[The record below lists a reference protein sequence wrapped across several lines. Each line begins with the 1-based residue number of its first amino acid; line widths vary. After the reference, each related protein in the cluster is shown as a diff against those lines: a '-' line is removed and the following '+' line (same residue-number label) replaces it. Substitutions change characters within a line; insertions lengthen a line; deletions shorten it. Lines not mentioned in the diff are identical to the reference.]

1 MKKLAEW
8 LCSFSSDKYVHY
20 IVCLIGTLVM
30 SKIIVLL
37 CHCPAYKGAVT
48 AAIVFF
54 FIGLFKESFD
64 TIYEKLEKYD
74 WHDVKA
80 DVFGLI
86 TGALLSFL

>member
-20 IVCLIGTLVM
+20 IVCLIGTLLV
-30 SKIIVLL
+30 SKILVLL
-37 CHCPAYKGAVT
+37 CHCPTYKGAVT

-64 TIYEKLEKYD
+64 TIYENLEKYD

>member
-37 CHCPAYKGAVT
+37 CHCPAYKGAATT
-48 AAIVFF
+48 AILNAVA
-54 FIGLFKESFD
+54 GD
-64 TIYEKLEKYD
+64 TATLVSDGTNWIM
-74 WHDVKA
+74 
-80 DVFGLI
+80 
-86 TGALLSFL
+86 TQ

>member
-48 AAIVFF
+48 AAVVFF

-64 TIYEKLEKYD
+64 TIYENLEKYD
-74 WHDVKA
+74 WYDVKA

-86 TGALLSFL
+86 TGALLSLL

>member
-20 IVCLIGTLVM
+20 IVCLIGTLLV
-30 SKIIVLL
+30 SKILVLL
-37 CHCPAYKGAVT
+37 CHCPAYKGAVA

-54 FIGLFKESFD
+54 FIGLFKEFFD
-64 TIYEKLEKYD
+64 TIYENLEKYD

>member
-20 IVCLIGTLVM
+20 IVCLIGPLLV
-30 SKIIVLL
+30 SKILVLL

-64 TIYEKLEKYD
+64 TIYEKLERFD

-86 TGALLSFL
+86 TGALLSLL